1 MNLPKTFSTYL
12 KLQGASSVT
21 CRNYLVDIN
30 HFLGWLELKIR
41 GLNLPLFEDETKL
54 ISLYFTEEFISEY
67 KRFLLSN
74 SLPFSTVNRRLSAL
88 RTFGRFCL
96 SQAWISENPAKRV
109 TNVSNQQSVI
119 SNQHQEKVLE
129 EFRKHLETEK
139 NSTNTIKSYLSDIK
153 EFFTWVEVLRT

>member
-1 MNLPKTFSTYL
+1 
-12 KLQGASSVT
+12 
-21 CRNYLVDIN
+21 
-30 HFLGWLELKIR
+30 
-41 GLNLPLFEDETKL
+41 
-54 ISLYFTEEFISEY
+54 
-67 KRFLLSN
+67 
-74 SLPFSTVNRRLSAL
+74 
-88 RTFGRFCL
+88 
-96 SQAWISENPAKRV
+96 V